1 MACRNRCVTG
11 QPRQRIP
18 LKDGNYVVAGLP
30 LAELSPTTAQAEC
43 LRPPILQRMLL
54 KKELSTHA
62 CQAVDAKKTINQAV
76 AADKADT
83 QVSDTDQQLAL
94 HTEGGVAVATQAL
107 MGIVPDAAGVSTE
120 VTLAEQGHRVCGARG
135 GRGYQVREPP
145 LYPVRHGENLRG
157 QGHAGRGE

>member
-107 MGIVPDAAGVSTE
+107 MGIVPDAAVPGLVRRLRLQNKDIGF
-120 VTLAEQGHRVCGARG
+120 VAL
-135 GRGYQVREPP
+135 GRDVAIR
-145 LYPVRHGENLRG
+145 
-157 QGHAGRGE
+157 